1 MSDTGQKDSSEL
13 SRQVSERQARTFVEL
28 IIDVLN
34 ALENHNQHSVG
45 SDPQTADG
53 RPPVLKGKEN
63 SVTSQSRVRRLL
75 MLALAPVLFLNAQF
89 SVGQSI
95 NEQKKAVVFIF
106 GTIHPLNPD
115 KTAIT
120 NTDGNQVGV
129 EIPLGTGF
137 FVDYPDQRP
146 GCEIVYLVTAKHVLQ
161 DADGA
166 FLPSVRIRMNLRS
179 PVGDAQFGFI
189 SDIPVTDPQGNLL
202 WFHSQN
208 QAEDVVALPLLPDE
222 REFEFTAIPTT
233 MFLSDRTL
241 NSGAAAEG
249 DELYFI
255 GLMEQYYGA
264 KRNYPLVRRGTLAL
278 LTDEDIDTPTGR
290 QKVLIAELESWPGNS
305 GAPVFLLG
313 GRRDSAPAAGN
324 TVEFLGI
331 IVPVF

>member
-1 MSDTGQKDSSEL
+1 MSDTGQKDFSEL

-63 SVTSQSRVRRLL
+63 SVTSQSRVRSLL

-120 NTDGNQVGV
+120 DTDGNQVGV

-146 GCEIVYLVTAKHVLQ
+146 GCEIVYLVTAKHV
-161 DADGA
+161 
-166 FLPSVRIRMNLRS
+166 F
-179 PVGDAQFGFI
+179 
-189 SDIPVTDPQGNLL
+189 
-202 WFHSQN
+202 
-208 QAEDVVALPLLPDE
+208 
-222 REFEFTAIPTT
+222 
-233 MFLSDRTL
+233 
-241 NSGAAAEG
+241 
-249 DELYFI
+249 
-255 GLMEQYYGA
+255 
-264 KRNYPLVRRGTLAL
+264 
-278 LTDEDIDTPTGR
+278 
-290 QKVLIAELESWPGNS
+290 
-305 GAPVFLLG
+305 
-313 GRRDSAPAAGN
+313 AGC
-324 TVEFLGI
+324 
-331 IVPVF
+331 